1 MKTHF
6 AIIALISAK
15 AKDPTMARLRLAAFE
30 KIATTLQALRKEEA
44 HAPLEGAG
52 K

>member
-1 MKTHF
+1 
-6 AIIALISAK
+6 
-15 AKDPTMARLRLAAFE
+15 MAGLLAAFE

-44 HAPLEGAG
+44 RATPEGTG